1 MLKKF
6 IVTVIFLLVAAP
18 FLVMAIA
25 VTQPASY
32 QLQRSISVSAPPAEV
47 YAAIVDF
54 HRWQG
59 WSPWARLDPN
69 QKTTVAGEGLGAVY
83 TWSGDDRVGAGRMT
97 IIEALPN
104 SKVAIKLEFLRP
116 WESTNETSFL
126 VVPEGAGSRLT
137 WIMKGTH
144 GYLGRAMSI
153 FLNMEKMLGP
163 DFEKGLA
170 ALKSD
175 VEQHGR

>member
-6 IVTVIFLLVAAP
+6 IVTVIALLVAAP

-25 VTQPASY
+25 VTQPATY
-32 QLQRSISVSAPPAEV
+32 QLQRSISVSAPPAAV

-54 HRWQG
+54 NRWPG
-59 WSPWARLDPN
+59 WSPWAKLDPN

-97 IIEALPN
+97 IIEAVPS

-137 WIMKGTH
+137 WLMKGTH
-144 GYLGRAMSI
+144 GFLGRAMSI

-170 ALKSD
+170 ALKTD
-175 VEQHGR
+175 VEQRGR

>member
-1 MLKKF
+1 M
-6 IVTVIFLLVAAP
+6 
-18 FLVMAIA
+18 
-25 VTQPASY
+25 
-32 QLQRSISVSAPPAEV
+32 
-47 YAAIVDF
+47 
-54 HRWQG
+54 
-59 WSPWARLDPN
+59 
-69 QKTTVAGEGLGAVY
+69 AGEGLGAVY

-97 IIEALPN
+97 IIEAVPS

-126 VVPEGAGSRLT
+126 VVPEGTGSRLT
-137 WIMKGTH
+137 WQMKGTH
-144 GYLGRAMSI
+144 GFLGRAMSI

-175 VEQHGR
+175 VERAGR